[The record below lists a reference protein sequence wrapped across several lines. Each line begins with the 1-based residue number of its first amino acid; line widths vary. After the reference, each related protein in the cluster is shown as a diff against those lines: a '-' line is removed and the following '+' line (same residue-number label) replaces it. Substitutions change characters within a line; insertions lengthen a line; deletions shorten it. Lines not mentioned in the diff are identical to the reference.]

1 MPQHDFKYTVTR
13 RGHTVLWY
21 TLILPIDSSDW
32 CRLTST
38 NAVACCQ
45 FIYETSRSPRFSEHR
60 KYMKYT
66 HHQQPG
72 RFLCLPETRKF
83 RHWLLQL
90 LAIITTE
97 HMIEVK
103 SVPDGKVLQPWKPNL
118 QPKNDAS
125 LKEAPSWSFKILGS
139 ILALEGFLA
148 ISETNSE
155 DLSSNIRW
163 EFHQSIA
170 FVKIQPLFLLGS
182 RSRLHQFWR
191 CQVICVIWEAM

>member
-1 MPQHDFKYTVTR
+1 MQ
-13 RGHTVLWY
+13 
-21 TLILPIDSSDW
+21 LPVANSIVKLADLQDSPS
-32 CRLTST
+32 
-38 NAVACCQ
+38 
-45 FIYETSRSPRFSEHR
+45 IE
-60 KYMKYT
+60 KKYT

-83 RHWLLQL
+83 SHWLLQL

-118 QPKNDAS
+118 KPKNDAS
-125 LKEAPSWSFKILGS
+125 LKEAPSWGFKILGS
-139 ILALEGFLA
+139 ILALGGFLA

-182 RSRLHQFWR
+182 RSGLHQFWR
-191 CQVICVIWEAM
+191 CQVICVIWEAMWPISPRGITLSFTQISETATGPVYLQEFRIGTGCKWV